1 MNVSVD
7 GPSDIGDVV
16 GEGERDDLIASEGIG
31 NKGRVNDL
39 FKSSPCSHEHHCRGN
54 ELAGLERKNVD
65 PDDLPCPGWIPISM
79 IPAH

>member
-1 MNVSVD
+1 MSLAKASAN
-7 GPSDIGDVV
+7 
-16 GEGERDDLIASEGIG
+16 DLIASEGIG

-65 PDDLPCPGWIPISM
+65 PDDLPCPGSIPISM